1 MLTNRA
7 KYQDR
12 QLTPFIL
19 TGVFVI
25 VLGVSGVL
33 GWLLNIEVLKSVFP
47 HYSTMKFNTALCLIL
62 AGAAFILL
70 LTYNSLFPK
79 VVFFTVT
86 ICLAVIAILS
96 FSEGIFN
103 YNANIDQ
110 LVFTD
115 YVSIAKGLPFPGR
128 MAQSTAICFSLIAIG
143 LLGVRS
149 KSITYKKIAQY
160 LLHFVTLI
168 AFIAIVGYM
177 LRVPYTLKFSF
188 FSSMAIHTATAIL
201 LLSAAASAINYNLG
215 ITSLFTGTGIGNI
228 VARKLFPRMIII
240 LIAAGYISIEL
251 QRKNYISTE
260 FGVIL
265 STIAFLLIG
274 LFLIRGTLTEMN
286 LLDLKRTKAENETQL
301 LNKNLEEIVLR
312 RTLALKQSNDRFL
325 KIFNA
330 NPTGITLSKV
340 DTGEYTDANPAI
352 LKILGY
358 EYEEMIGHRSSEL
371 MTVTPEFRLNMV
383 NALNKNGYIQ
393 GEDVTLRGKNGIV
406 KHCIFSAELIEDAE
420 GICYIMSFIY
430 DITDR
435 KITENNLQDT
445 KDKLEVLADKLT
457 SQNKQL
463 LSFAHIISHNLR
475 SPVSNLNLLMHF
487 YKESES
493 QEDKDDLWGNFET
506 VITHLNTTLDELLE
520 TLKIQED
527 TGKER
532 EELNFEKT
540 FNAVKDILIGQIMES
555 KAIITADFS
564 KAPNVFYP
572 KIYLESILMNLISNS
587 IKYKS
592 PKRIPEIKLASEI
605 INGETVFTIE
615 DNGLGIDLQRHSKN
629 LFGLRKT
636 FHRHSEA
643 KGLGLFITKIQID
656 AMGGEIIAN
665 SEVDKGTKFTII
677 FNKG

>member
-1 MLTNRA
+1 MLTNKA
-7 KYQDR
+7 IYHNR

-19 TGVFVI
+19 IGVLTILLGISGVF
-25 VLGVSGVL
+25 
-33 GWLLNIEVLKSVFP
+33 GWLLNIEILKSVFP
-47 HYSTMKFNTALCLIL
+47 HYSTMKFNTAVCLIL

-70 LTYNSLFPK
+70 ITYNKLILK
-79 VVFFTVT
+79 VVFFAVT
-86 ICLAVIAILS
+86 ICLGVIAIIS
-96 FSEGIFN
+96 FSEGLFN

-110 LVFTD
+110 VFFID
-115 YVSIAKGLPFPGR
+115 YVSIAKGLTFPGR

-149 KSITYKKIAQY
+149 KSITYKKVAQY

-168 AFIAIVGYM
+168 AFIAIVGY
-177 LRVPYTLKFSF
+177 LLKVPYTLKFSF
-188 FSSMAIHTATAIL
+188 FSSMAIHTAMAIL
-201 LLSAAASAINYNLG
+201 LLSAAAAAVNSNLG
-215 ITSLFTGTGIGNI
+215 VTSLFTGTGIGNI
-228 VARKLFPRMIII
+228 IARKLFPRMIII
-240 LIAAGYISIEL
+240 LILTGYISIEL
-251 QRKNYISTE
+251 QRKNYISAE
-260 FGVIL
+260 FGVII
-265 STIAFLLIG
+265 STLTFLLIG

-286 LLDLKRTKAENETQL
+286 LLDLKRTEAENETQQ
-301 LNKNLEEIVLR
+301 LNKNLEAIVLG
-312 RTLALKQSNDRFL
+312 RTLALKQSNERFL

-330 NPTGITLSKV
+330 NPTGVTLSKA

-352 LKILGY
+352 LKMLGY
-358 EYEEMIGHRSSEL
+358 EYAEMIGHRSSDL
-371 MTVTPEFRLNMV
+371 MTITPEFRVRMIESINEH
-383 NALNKNGYIQ
+383 GYIS
-393 GEDVTLRGKNGIV
+393 GEDVTLQSKDGML
-406 KHCIFSAELIEDAE
+406 KHCIFSAELIEDADE
-420 GICYIMSFIY
+420 MYIMSFIY

-435 KITENNLQDT
+435 KIIENNLQDA
-445 KDKLEVLADKLT
+445 KDKLEVLTDKLT

-506 VITHLNTTLDELLE
+506 VINHLNTTLDELLE

-527 TGKER
+527 TAKER
-532 EELNFEKT
+532 EELSFEKT
-540 FNAVKDILIGQIMES
+540 FNAVKDILVGQIMES

-564 KAPNVFYP
+564 KAPTVFYP
-572 KIYLESILMNLISNS
+572 KIYLESIFMNLISNA

-592 PKRIPEIKLASEI
+592 PKRVPEINLASEI

-656 AMGGEIIAN
+656 AMGGEIIAD